1 MHRRYAGAVSV
12 FLVTLG
18 HGPGW
23 DPSRPIRE
31 QEGFSDHATFM
42 DGLVEQGFVL
52 LGGPFKDGERSLLI
66 VNGPDDQAVR
76 ECLAGDPWATAGM
89 LEVNT
94 VQGWSIWLDGTQR
107 RRA

>member
-1 MHRRYAGAVSV
+1 MRPAIVLASA
-12 FLVTLG
+12 LVCAALAAC
-18 HGPGW
+18 GW

-76 ECLAGDPWATAGM
+76 QCLAGDPWATAGM
-89 LEVNT
+89 LSPRFAV
-94 VQGWSIWLDGTQR
+94 
-107 RRA
+107 